1 MKLFPK
7 HGRMLLAVILV
18 LLKISV
24 LSVYG
29 QNRTEYQSKWVENQL
44 NLHDHVEELSSI
56 STIQSMGFTGKGV
69 TIAVIGTGIDRNH
82 EQYSGRVIAE
92 NCFNSGRKCV
102 PTERC
107 ESCEANDANINDPY
121 VKECLINCYDCQ
133 EHFVCENNGN
143 SSNPI
148 NAEKKESFNQGSHL
162 AGIAAGADGI
172 APGANIV
179 AVNIQSEYVNNPDLF
194 TKENP
199 EGYSVSMQKDDL
211 KKALE
216 WLLELHEGGTT
227 VSVVII
233 DFSSDEY
240 DFECDWE
247 SGCEDF
253 YDIFERMIDAGMI
266 PVAGTGDHYRD
277 HSISFPAC
285 LSNVIAVGALPDMS
299 KPMIAA
305 YSDHHDMV
313 DILAPGTNIYSA
325 NLVNTW
331 EGNYSCENNCYG
343 EMDGTSE
350 AASVTGGALALLME
364 AFPGKT
370 FDAYKSMLQEMSTIS
385 VNRRNSNTH
394 DNLTNDDGTGTQ
406 FEFDK
411 PILDFSNFTSYYK
424 NVADDT
430 DGTVVISD
438 HIPQG
443 QSGITMIGDIHTKD
457 EDGINASIQ
466 ESSDEKR
473 IIAGNI
479 TAEGEKGNGID
490 AIVSSKGGKLILNV
504 YDNISAGNAGI
515 VIHEDNEG
523 PLDIFVA
530 GTIDAGKAG
539 ILVAGSI
546 KSVQGEGF
554 PGNISITAGKIIPN
568 KNGNIAEYKD
578 GSKAENI
585 EDVINYIISID
596 QPKNGKVEVVQE
608 DGTPWTQQNHRRN
621 TAKKGQRVYFQAPAG
636 LEVFDKNTNKVL
648 PQTGDGLYYLDVPN
662 GGGVEVYTKSK
673 HSNVMEFFHLSVLPK
688 TGFSA
693 LHPQELRFKPLNVR
707 YTSTNLV
714 IQIPQLS
721 IQSKLLL
728 VPEIS
733 GEYPVEWLGDS
744 IGMLEG
750 SALPGKGIMILTAHN
765 HLNTT
770 ENGPFVALGTLNMG
784 DRIFLTDENAKLY
797 TYNVSGNYKI
807 GTDGFAL
814 IAGDLGENTLVM
826 ITCEEEA
833 VSGGYLYRR
842 VILADPL

>member
-7 HGRMLLAVILV
+7 HGRMLLAVFLV

-29 QNRTEYQSKWVENQL
+29 QNRTEYQSKGVE

-56 STIQSMGFTGKGV
+56 STIQSMGLTGKGV
-69 TIAVIGTGIDRNH
+69 TIAVIGTGIDKNH
-82 EQYSGRVIAE
+82 EQFSGRVIAE

-107 ESCEANDANINDPY
+107 EICNDQDKECFIDCYSCEP
-121 VKECLINCYDCQ
+121 
-133 EHFVCENNGN
+133 HFVCENNGN

-194 TKENP
+194 TEENP

-216 WLLELHEGGTT
+216 WLLKLQEELKSEGKAPI
-227 VSVVII
+227 SVVII

-240 DFECDWE
+240 EFECEWDAE
-247 SGCEDF
+247 CEDF
-253 YDIFERMIDAGMI
+253 YDIFDEMIDAGMI
-266 PVAGTGDHYRD
+266 SVAGTGDHYRD

-305 YSDHHDMV
+305 YSDHNEMV

-331 EGNYSCENNCYG
+331 EGNYSCEGNCYG

-370 FDAYKSMLQEMSTIS
+370 FEDYKSLLQEMSTIS

-411 PILDFSNFTSYYK
+411 PILDFSDFTSYYK

-430 DGTVVISD
+430 DGTV
-438 HIPQG
+438 
-443 QSGITMIGDIHTKD
+443 
-457 EDGINASIQ
+457 A
-466 ESSDEKR
+466 
-473 IIAGNI
+473 
-479 TAEGEKGNGID
+479 
-490 AIVSSKGGKLILNV
+490 
-504 YDNISAGNAGI
+504 
-515 VIHEDNEG
+515 
-523 PLDIFVA
+523 
-530 GTIDAGKAG
+530 
-539 ILVAGSI
+539 
-546 KSVQGEGF
+546 
-554 PGNISITAGKIIPN
+554 
-568 KNGNIAEYKD
+568 
-578 GSKAENI
+578 
-585 EDVINYIISID
+585 
-596 QPKNGKVEVVQE
+596 
-608 DGTPWTQQNHRRN
+608 
-621 TAKKGQRVYFQAPAG
+621 
-636 LEVFDKNTNKVL
+636 
-648 PQTGDGLYYLDVPN
+648 
-662 GGGVEVYTKSK
+662 
-673 HSNVMEFFHLSVLPK
+673 NVMEFFHLSVLPK

-693 LHPQELRFKPLNVR
+693 LHPQELRSRPKNVR
-707 YTSTNLV
+707 YSPTNLS

-721 IQSKLLL
+721 IDSKLLL

-784 DRIFLTDENAKLY
+784 DHIFLTDENAKLY

-807 GTDGFAL
+807 DTDGFAL

>member
-1 MKLFPK
+1 MRNSFP
-7 HGRMLLAVILV
+7 HGRMLFIAILI

-24 LSVYG
+24 LSVCG
-29 QNRTEYQSKWVENQL
+29 QDRTEYQPKWVENQL

-56 STIQSMGFTGKGV
+56 TTIQNMDFTGQG
-69 TIAVIGTGIDRNH
+69 TAIAVISTGINKNH
-82 EQYSGRVIAE
+82 EQFGGRVIAE
-92 NCFNSGRKCV
+92 NCFNGGKKCV
-102 PTERC
+102 PTEEC
-107 ESCEANDANINDPY
+107 KKCNDYDKECFILCHSCE
-121 VKECLINCYDCQ
+121 

-143 SSNPI
+143 SSNPV
-148 NAEKKESFNQGSHL
+148 NALKKDSFNKGSHL

-172 APGANIV
+172 APGASIIS
-179 AVNIQSEYVNNPDLF
+179 VNIQSEYVNDPNLF
-194 TKENP
+194 TEENP
-199 EGYSVSMQKDDL
+199 EGYAVSMKKEDL

-216 WLLELHEGGTT
+216 WLLDLQKKLKDEGKTPI
-227 VSVVII
+227 SVVVI

-240 DFECDWE
+240 DFQCDWE
-247 SGCEDF
+247 AGCEDF

-285 LSNVIAVGALPDMS
+285 LSNVIAVGATPDMS

-305 YSDHHDMV
+305 YSDHRDMA

-325 NLVNTW
+325 NLVNTDW
-331 EGNYSCENNCYG
+331 EGNYSCEYDCYG

-411 PILDFSNFTSYYK
+411 PILDFSDFTSYYK
-424 NVADDT
+424 NVAGDT
-430 DGTVVISD
+430 DGTVVIND
-438 HIPQG
+438 QIPQG
-443 QSGITMIGDIHTKD
+443 QSGITLIGDIHTKD
-457 EDGINASIQ
+457 EDGIKARIL
-466 ESSDEKR
+466 SDDKT
-473 IIAGNI
+473 ITAGNI
-479 TAEGEKGNGID
+479 TAEGEEGNGID
-490 AIVSSKGGKLILNV
+490 AIILSKDGKLILNV

-539 ILVAGSI
+539 ILVTGSI
-546 KSVQGEGF
+546 KSVQAEGF

-673 HSNVMEFFHLSVLPK
+673 APNWIEFFRLSVLPK

-693 LHPQELRFKPLNVR
+693 LQPQALRSKPLNIR
-707 YTSTNLV
+707 YDSTGLA

-721 IQSKLLL
+721 VESKLLL

-750 SALPGKGIMILTAHN
+750 SALPGKGIMVLTAHN

-770 ENGPFVALGTLNMG
+770 ENGPFIAIGSLTAG
-784 DRIFLTDENAKLY
+784 DHVFLTDANNRLY
-797 TYNVSGNYKI
+797 PYEISGNYKI
-807 GTDGFAL
+807 AADGFAS
-814 IAGDLGENTLVM
+814 IAGYLGENTLVM
-826 ITCEEEA
+826 ITCEDEA
-833 VSGGYLYRR
+833 AAGGYLHRR
-842 VILADPL
+842 VIFADPL

>member
-107 ESCEANDANINDPY
+107 DICGAND
-121 VKECLINCYDCQ
+121 KECLINCYDCQ

-148 NAEKKESFNQGSHL
+148 IAVKKESFNQGSHL

-172 APGANIV
+172 APGAGII
-179 AVNIQSEYVNNPDLF
+179 AVNIQSEYTNCPELMTEENQDGYGVSRK
-194 TKENP
+194 KE
-199 EGYSVSMQKDDL
+199 DL

-216 WLLELHEGGTT
+216 WLLDLHEGGTP
-227 VSVVII
+227 VSIVII

-247 SGCEDF
+247 AGCEDF

-285 LSNVIAVGALPDMS
+285 LSNVIAVGATPDMS

-313 DILAPGTNIYSA
+313 DILSPGTNIYSA
-325 NLVNTW
+325 NLVNTDW
-331 EGNYSCENNCYG
+331 EGNYSCEYDCYG

-411 PILDFSNFTSYYK
+411 PILDFSDFTSYYK
-424 NVADDT
+424 NVAGDT
-430 DGTVVISD
+430 DGTVVIND
-438 HIPQG
+438 QIPQG
-443 QSGITMIGDIHTKD
+443 QSEITMIGDIHTKD
-457 EDGINASIQ
+457 KDGINASIL
-466 ESSDEKR
+466 SDKKR

-479 TAEGEKGNGID
+479 TAEGEEGNGID
-490 AIVSSKGGKLILNV
+490 AIVLSKDGKLILNV

-546 KSVQGEGF
+546 KSVQAEGF

-608 DGTPWTQQNHRRN
+608 DGTPWTLQNHRRN

-784 DRIFLTDENAKLY
+784 DHIFLTDENAKLY

-807 GTDGFAL
+807 DTDGFAL

-842 VILADPL
+842 VILADLL

>member
-7 HGRMLLAVILV
+7 HGRMLLAVFLV

-29 QNRTEYQSKWVENQL
+29 QNRTEYQSKGVE

-56 STIQSMGFTGKGV
+56 STIQSMGLTGKGV
-69 TIAVIGTGIDRNH
+69 TIAVIGTGIDKNH
-82 EQYSGRVIAE
+82 EQFSGRVIAE

-107 ESCEANDANINDPY
+107 EICNDQDKECFIDCYSCEP
-121 VKECLINCYDCQ
+121 
-133 EHFVCENNGN
+133 HFVCENNGN

-172 APGANIV
+172 APGAGII
-179 AVNIQSEYVNNPDLF
+179 AVNIQSEYTNCPELMTEENQDGYGVSRK
-194 TKENP
+194 KE
-199 EGYSVSMQKDDL
+199 DL

-216 WLLELHEGGTT
+216 WLLDLHEGGTP
-227 VSVVII
+227 VSIVII

-247 SGCEDF
+247 AGCEDF

-285 LSNVIAVGALPDMS
+285 LSNVIAVGATPDMS

-325 NLVNTW
+325 NLVNTDW
-331 EGNYSCENNCYG
+331 EGNYSCENDCYG
-343 EMDGTSE
+343 EMGGTSE

-411 PILDFSNFTSYYK
+411 PILDFSDFTSYYK

-430 DGTVVISD
+430 DGTV
-438 HIPQG
+438 
-443 QSGITMIGDIHTKD
+443 
-457 EDGINASIQ
+457 A
-466 ESSDEKR
+466 
-473 IIAGNI
+473 
-479 TAEGEKGNGID
+479 
-490 AIVSSKGGKLILNV
+490 
-504 YDNISAGNAGI
+504 
-515 VIHEDNEG
+515 
-523 PLDIFVA
+523 
-530 GTIDAGKAG
+530 
-539 ILVAGSI
+539 
-546 KSVQGEGF
+546 
-554 PGNISITAGKIIPN
+554 
-568 KNGNIAEYKD
+568 
-578 GSKAENI
+578 
-585 EDVINYIISID
+585 
-596 QPKNGKVEVVQE
+596 
-608 DGTPWTQQNHRRN
+608 
-621 TAKKGQRVYFQAPAG
+621 
-636 LEVFDKNTNKVL
+636 
-648 PQTGDGLYYLDVPN
+648 
-662 GGGVEVYTKSK
+662 
-673 HSNVMEFFHLSVLPK
+673 NVMEFFHLSVLPK

-693 LHPQELRFKPLNVR
+693 LHPQELRSRPKNVR
-707 YTSTNLV
+707 YSPTNLS

-721 IQSKLLL
+721 IDSKLLL

-784 DRIFLTDENAKLY
+784 DHIFLTDENAKLY

-807 GTDGFAL
+807 DTDGFAL